1 MISFESLIDYYLG
14 AILII
19 VINSILE
26 KYNLLDWVLLI
37 ITNNIYN
44 NSTLI
49 KELNSYIN
57 KAIEKRF
64 LNSNIIY
71 ILCLIYII

>member
-1 MISFESLIDYYLG
+1 LTDYYLR
-14 AILII
+14 AILTV

-57 KAIEKRF
+57 KAIKKRF
-64 LNSNIIY
+64 LNSNIIC
-71 ILCLIYII
+71 ILCLAHII

>member
-1 MISFESLIDYYLG
+1 MISFESLTDYYLG
-14 AILII
+14 AVLTI
-19 VINSILE
+19 VINGILE
-26 KYNLLDWVLLI
+26 KYNLLDRVLLI

-57 KAIEKRF
+57 KAIKKRF
-64 LNSNIIY
+64 LNGNITH
-71 ILCLIYII
+71 ILCLAHVI

>member
-1 MISFESLIDYYLG
+1 MISFKSLTDYYLR
-14 AILII
+14 ATLTII
-19 VINSILE
+19 INNILE

-37 ITNNIYN
+37 ITNNTYN

-57 KAIEKRF
+57 KAIEKGF
-64 LNSNIIY
+64 LNSDIIH
-71 ILCLIYII
+71 ILCLVYII

>member
-14 AILII
+14 AALTI
-19 VINSILE
+19 VVNGILE

-37 ITNNIYN
+37 TTNNAYN

-49 KELNSYIN
+49 K
-57 KAIEKRF
+57 
-64 LNSNIIY
+64 
-71 ILCLIYII
+71 